1 MTKEEKIKAIK
12 AIEAWQADSTIHE
25 LTCGV
30 SSNHKPLVPVEKGDD
45 VVLLC
50 VTCGYFQK
58 WIPDVVFKRWTQ
70 TKPK

>member
-1 MTKEEKIKAIK
+1 MTKEDKIKAV
-12 AIEAWQADSTIHE
+12 EAWQADDTIHE
-25 LTCGV
+25 LTCV
-30 SSNHKPLVPVEKGDD
+30 NSNHKPLVPVEKGND

-58 WIPDVVFKRWTQ
+58 WIPDVVFKRWTE